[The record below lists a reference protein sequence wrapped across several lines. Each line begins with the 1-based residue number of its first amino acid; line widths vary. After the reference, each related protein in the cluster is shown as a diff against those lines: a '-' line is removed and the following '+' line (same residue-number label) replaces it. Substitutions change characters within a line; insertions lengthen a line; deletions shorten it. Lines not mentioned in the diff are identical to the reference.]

1 MMMDVTQCPSV
12 RKTFSHLRLVL
23 GLLVHNKMALKQL
36 YTQDAVGNNSE
47 EETKRRKAN
56 TPELP
61 RSERQ
66 QCFSFQLKFHM
77 N

>member
-1 MMMDVTQCPSV
+1 
-12 RKTFSHLRLVL
+12 
-23 GLLVHNKMALKQL
+23 MALKQL

-47 EETKRRKAN
+47 GETKRRKAN

-66 QCFSFQLKFHM
+66 QFYSFQLKFHM